1 MKILIALLML
11 FAVTAESQAKRSN
24 TRDRITVHPVQRPI
38 VTHPYAVDYVMS
50 YILCGFHVF
59 SVGPNPRPGQLGS
72 CADRFNYAQPRR
84 RV

>member
-1 MKILIALLML
+1 MKILLALLML
-11 FAVTAESQAKRSN
+11 FAVTAESQAR
-24 TRDRITVHPVQRPI
+24 TRERVTVHPVQRPI
-38 VTHPYAVDYVMS
+38 VTHPYAVDYVLS
-50 YILCGFHVF
+50 YIFCGFHVF

>member
-11 FAVTAESQAKRSN
+11 FAVTAESQARSS
-24 TRDRITVHPVQRPI
+24 TRDRITVRPVQRPI
-38 VTHPYAVDYVMS
+38 VSHPYAVDYALS
-50 YILCGFHVF
+50 YIFCGFHVF